1 MKEPFHE
8 ITSEA
13 FDEFDEDPLDPRM
26 AQEEDNLVTTSTTK
40 EKIIQSKKSTENEF
54 QSSEVMY
61 TLGISLSSMV
71 VITVIAILII
81 FVIKRRRQR
90 MLKKLAVASSNGKRN
105 LGTFTRISIVLISEI
120 LTHILAHSANNLK
133 TCIINFSLFF
143 NGEYKWNPYNKRR

>member
-13 FDEFDEDPLDPRM
+13 IDKFDEDPLDPRM
-26 AQEEDNLVTTSTTK
+26 AQEEDSLVTTSTTK
-40 EKIIQSKKSTENEF
+40 ENIIQSQKSTENEF

-90 MLKKLAVASSNGKRN
+90 MLTKLAVANSNGKRN
-105 LGTFTRISIVLISEI
+105 LGTFTRISMVLISTDDV
-120 LTHILAHSANNLK
+120 LLNLS
-133 TCIINFSLFF
+133 TRCQ
-143 NGEYKWNPYNKRR
+143 